1 MMPLLLIV
9 EIIVVFQSQ
18 PLIKIKLK
26 KKKKTLSEVKS
37 KNSTSKK

>member
-26 KKKKTLSEVKS
+26 KKKTLSEVKS

>member
-18 PLIKIKLK
+18 PLIKIKF
-26 KKKKTLSEVKS
+26 KKKTLSEVKS